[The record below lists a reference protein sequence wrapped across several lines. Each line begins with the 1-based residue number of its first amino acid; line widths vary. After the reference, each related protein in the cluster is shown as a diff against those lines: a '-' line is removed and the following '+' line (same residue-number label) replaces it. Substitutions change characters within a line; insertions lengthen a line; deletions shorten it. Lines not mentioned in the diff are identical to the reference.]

1 MHHNDHLPPANRHF
15 DHHRLDAWHVAKQA
29 LIEGM
34 AILKAIPQG
43 YGKLKDQGQRALC
56 SSFTLTSEAAAR
68 TGADRSC
75 RMRWARA
82 EANEAAAVFEALGDL
97 KLAEQARI
105 DAQLDRLWRLSAMLP
120 GLARV
125 R

>member
-1 MHHNDHLPPANRHF
+1 
-15 DHHRLDAWHVAKQA
+15 
-29 LIEGM
+29 
-34 AILKAIPQG
+34 
-43 YGKLKDQGQRALC
+43 
-56 SSFTLTSEAAAR
+56 
-68 TGADRSC
+68 
-75 RMRWARA
+75 MRWARA

-105 DAQLDRLWRLSAMLP
+105 DAQLDRLWRLSAMLT